1 MFCQIYPFFCP
12 QGSSVGRGSRGRG
25 QGVLNR
31 ALEREQDAKI
41 SPPPPPATTVR
52 VQGRPS
58 EPSLQQKCF
67 HSIDF
72 DVGKGGSKYT
82 STILEEAGFYQRQ
95 WLWHRRFTSE
105 KTRQNYERIVPKRT

>member
-1 MFCQIYPFFCP
+1 MQKPATTTP
-12 QGSSVGRGSRGRG
+12 RP
-25 QGVLNR
+25 
-31 ALEREQDAKI
+31 A
-41 SPPPPPATTVR
+41 ATTVR

-58 EPSLQQKCF
+58 EPSLQKKCF

-105 KTRQNYERIVPKRT
+105 KTKQNYERG